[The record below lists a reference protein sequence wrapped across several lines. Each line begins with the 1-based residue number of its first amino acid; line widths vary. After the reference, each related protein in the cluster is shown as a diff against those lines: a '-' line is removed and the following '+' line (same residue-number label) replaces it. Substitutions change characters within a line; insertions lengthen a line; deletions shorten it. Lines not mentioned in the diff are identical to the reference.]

1 MQYYDKTTK
10 KEGTMINKLHE
21 IADQIDKLCKDMALS
36 NPCGTEADAHNYT
49 YVALA
54 RIREFMDKEINQL
67 ESDLDE
73 LRAEQEVDRTDGVLR
88 ILRPLS
94 ELSNFLGNE
103 RRFTL

>member
-1 MQYYDKTTK
+1 MVSETTK

-54 RIREFMDKEINQL
+54 RIREFIEKELNQL

-73 LRAEQEVDRTDGVLR
+73 LRAENEIDRTDGVLR
-88 ILRPLS
+88 MLRPLS